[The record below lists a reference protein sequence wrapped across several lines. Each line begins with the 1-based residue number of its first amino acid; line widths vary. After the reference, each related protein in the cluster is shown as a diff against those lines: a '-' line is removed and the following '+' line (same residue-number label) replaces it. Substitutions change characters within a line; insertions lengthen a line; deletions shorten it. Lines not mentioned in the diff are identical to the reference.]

1 MKYKPSSYQTH
12 FQQLYGEHP
21 VWIEKSNSTSL
32 GGIFWNSNGKS
43 GKGFL
48 VFFAGRRSSEAIW
61 ELRAPLIPDLVTLS
75 PDGGVTWRAAGGMI
89 DLTLFVDQNVNRK
102 TLKRFRQGSTDLWLT
117 QSIIIVDER
126 ARVSLCSFEISTFE
140 VLSKIFMKQSVSLCY
155 HHIGHLDTIYL
166 AGVTGPLTTL
176 SILLKRWNRQKY
188 HLKFNGWT
196 LTIWKIIKV
205 KLQFN

>member
-1 MKYKPSSYQTH
+1 M
-12 FQQLYGEHP
+12 
-21 VWIEKSNSTSL
+21 
-32 GGIFWNSNGKS
+32 
-43 GKGFL
+43 
-48 VFFAGRRSSEAIW
+48 
-61 ELRAPLIPDLVTLS
+61 RAPLIPDLVTLS

-102 TLKRFRQGSTDLWLT
+102 TLKRFRQGSTDLWLI

-176 SILLKRWNRQKY
+176 SILLKR
-188 HLKFNGWT
+188 
-196 LTIWKIIKV
+196 
-205 KLQFN
+205 